1 MDQLERDALEGEL
14 FDVVV
19 CGGGLAGLTLGL
31 QLRREH
37 PSLRVLV
44 VEKTAR
50 PLPPGCHKVG
60 ESSVELGS
68 SYFESLGLK
77 EYLKE
82 KQLFKHGLRFF
93 PGGGHLPIEKRLEIG
108 PMQEPIVPSYQL
120 DRGTFESDLR
130 GFLEE
135 AGATLVEGAS
145 VREIELKTGGE
156 PHVVKYARK
165 VGETTQSCTVKAK
178 WVADASGRNALLR
191 RRLKLTRGSRHTACA
206 GWFRVQGK
214 VDITSW
220 VPKDVSTWHE
230 TEAAKHRWRSTNH
243 FMGPGYWAWVIPLS
257 SGMTSIGVV
266 IHSELHS
273 FDDVRSLER
282 CMEFLKKHEPVFYR
296 ELQGYEVKDFLCL
309 NDYSHCIGRGWS
321 SERWALVGEAG
332 AFVDP
337 LYSPGSDF
345 IAYANS
351 FTTELIRVDL
361 MGGDL
366 EGRTRDL
373 NLQYRALVSGNID
386 VYAQAA
392 PVYGHPRAMLAK
404 VYWDNF
410 AYWSYSCQY
419 FMRKIYCLSGA
430 EAAPFIEVGQ
440 RFIELSNYM
449 QSLFRAWA
457 QLAPEE
463 PEPGFMAMPRF
474 PSVLVD
480 AHIALRDE
488 MTPSETLAYMQKR
501 LQEAE
506 VIAGELVVS
515 TLSHVG
521 DEKAAAIA
529 AQVKLGTW
537 RLSVDSARV
546 EMEQEVGMARRHAL
560 SPLARDVERGTGRS
574 QRKTSAGGLRGLLSP
589 LLAAEVKSPMP
600 LAPQPLAVAA
610 ADVAE

>member
-1 MDQLERDALEGEL
+1 MNPSLLGTLDGSS
-14 FDVVV
+14 FDVVI

-37 PSLRVLV
+37 PTLSVLV
-44 VEKTAR
+44 IEKTAR
-50 PLPPGCHKVG
+50 PLPAGCHKVG

-68 SYFESLGLK
+68 AYFESLGLK
-77 EYLKE
+77 DYLKE

-93 PGGGHLPIEKRLEIG
+93 PGGGHLPLEKRLEIG

-120 DRGTFESDLR
+120 DRGTFETDLR

-135 AGATLVEGAS
+135 AGATLIEGAS
-145 VREIELKTGGE
+145 VRDIDLKPDAE
-156 PHVVKYARK
+156 PHTVTFELREGDARR
-165 VGETTQSCTVKAK
+165 TFAVKAR

-214 VDITSW
+214 VDITNF
-220 VPKDVSTWHE
+220 VPKDVSVWHE

-243 FMGPGYWAWVIPLS
+243 LMGTGYWAWIIPLS

-266 IHSELHS
+266 VHAESHS
-273 FDDVRSLER
+273 FDEVRSLER
-282 CMEFLKKHEPVFYR
+282 CMAFIEKHEPVLFR

-309 NDYSHCIGRGWS
+309 NDYSHTIGRGWS
-321 SERWALVGEAG
+321 PDRWALVGEAG

-361 MGGDL
+361 EGGDL
-366 EGRTRDL
+366 ATRTRDL

-386 VYAQAA
+386 VYSQSA

-419 FMRKIYCLSGA
+419 FLRKIYTLSG
-430 EAAPFIEVGQ
+430 EQAAPFIGVGQ

-449 QSLFRAWA
+449 QTLFRAWA
-457 QLAPEE
+457 ELAPED
-463 PEPGFMAMPRF
+463 PEPGFTPMPRF

-480 AHIALRDE
+480 AHVALRDA
-488 MTPSETLAYMQKR
+488 MSPSETEAYMKKR
-501 LQEAE
+501 LQEGE
-506 VIAGELVVS
+506 TIAGEMVISV
-515 TLSHVG
+515 LSHVG
-521 DEKAAAIA
+521 DELAQAIA
-529 AQVKLGTW
+529 ERCKLATF
-537 RLSVDSARV
+537 RLSIDRARLAV
-546 EMEQEVGMARRHAL
+546 EPEVGMARRHAL
-560 SPLARDVERGTGRS
+560 SPLARDVERGIGRTA
-574 QRKTSAGGLRGLLSP
+574 RKTSPAVMEALLAP
-589 LLAAEVKSPMP
+589 LLADEVVTPSPQMS
-600 LAPQPLAVAA
+600 LAAMVE
-610 ADVAE
+610 VAE

>member
-1 MDQLERDALEGEL
+1 MDLSQLDALDGKS
-14 FDVVV
+14 FDVVI

-31 QLRREH
+31 QVRQEH
-37 PSLRVLV
+37 PSLSVLV
-44 VEKTAR
+44 IEKTAR

-68 SYFESLGLK
+68 SYFEGLGLK

-93 PGGGHLPIEKRLEIG
+93 PGGGQLPIEKRLEIG

-130 GFLEE
+130 GFFEE
-135 AGATLVEGAS
+135 RGGTLVEGSS
-145 VREIELKTGGE
+145 VRDIDLQPGKA
-156 PHVVKYARK
+156 PHTVTFEKK
-165 VGETTQSCTVKAK
+165 VGEERRTCKVTAS

-206 GWFRVQGK
+206 GWFRVEGK
-214 VDITSW
+214 VDINTW
-220 VPKDVSTWHE
+220 VPKDVSSWHD

-282 CMEFLKKHEPVFYR
+282 CMEFLKKHEPIFYR
-296 ELQGYEVKDFLCL
+296 ELQGFEVKDFLCL
-309 NDYSHCIGRGWS
+309 NDYSHCVGRGWS
-321 SERWALVGEAG
+321 ADRWALVGEAG

-361 MGGDL
+361 TGGDL
-366 EGRTRDL
+366 ETRTRDL

-386 VYAQAA
+386 VYAQSA

-419 FMRKIYCLSGA
+419 FMRKIYQLSGTA
-430 EAAPFIEVGQ
+430 AAPFIEVGQ

-449 QSLFRAWA
+449 QKLFREWA
-457 QLAPEE
+457 IAAPEE
-463 PEPGFMAMPRF
+463 PEPGFAAMPRF

-480 AHIALRDE
+480 AHIQLRDE
-488 MTPSETLAYMQKR
+488 MNPEETLLYMRKR

-506 VIAGELVVS
+506 VIAGEMVVS
-515 TLSHVG
+515 VLSHVG
-521 DEKAAAIA
+521 DELAAVIA
-529 AQVKLGTW
+529 EQSKLSSF
-537 RLSVDSARV
+537 RINIDSARV
-546 EMEQEVGMARRHAL
+546 ALEPSVGMARRHAL
-560 SPLARDVERGTGRS
+560 SALARDVERGIGRT
-574 QRKTSAGGLRGLLSP
+574 QRKTSEATLRK
-589 LLAAEVKSPMP
+589 LLANLLADEVVSHTP
-600 LAPQPLAVAA
+600 LPLPLEAT